1 MMFNTLLSAA
11 VVVLLA
17 ATSTAQ
23 QLESG
28 DGMTAIHDHNK
39 NIYYI
44 ITDTNN
50 SDQCS
55 VEMCSNLTST
65 LSQFASNADY
75 HVSEITTLMLQAGVH
90 YLDSQLLVANIRKFA
105 LVGERDRNDSTVIIA
120 CHKNFTFQN
129 VTKLHIEG
137 IEFINCTG
145 NHIDSVGQLIIDNCI
160 FDGQNHIGSALIITN
175 TTNASITCCLFIHT
189 HGSYKHFISPYR
201 PNPSIVG
208 GAIISASS
216 NISTHRSVFERNRA
230 EIGGAIFTEQGSN
243 LTISNCTFRQ
253 NVYSSHFGSTVVAY
267 HSSAIILDSIFEN
280 TVALSIESPSHYYYY
295 YYAASYGL
303 VEVYKSSILIER
315 STYRNNNLSHGSF
328 ILGSDS
334 NITIN
339 ELKVEHNT
347 AFECIVGR
355 TITPFISYHLQ
366 FFNSTFINNNL
377 QYSTVTSRYL
387 QVEILNSHF
396 INNRYYGESRF
407 NIIDLFHCST
417 TIFQSTFIENFA
429 SSVMQLYEANLTMF
443 QSMFLHNRNKN
454 DVIYVYTAHTNA
466 ILIDEST
473 FVNNTIINR
482 GVVYIVSSTYYVTN
496 QDQTHIIS
504 RNNFT
509 SNRNK
514 LGTIYVNYAMLHVD
528 RSEFTGN
535 VAEYGAVLYAVES
548 STKLSDIQISN
559 NTASIAGVILLYG
572 GNITSNGLSLASN
585 IASTA
590 VVALTSCEASFIGNT
605 TLTNNKGSFYAVA
618 STVRLEGNVS
628 VSNNMPSHNQIIPL
642 QEGGAV
648 TSFQSSVQVNGVL
661 SLINNSADNGGAMF
675 ISESRFSVNGD
686 IMISKNKAKQSGGG
700 IHLYQSRLNIQ
711 GTCSISNNIA
721 SQGGGGIYAISSTV
735 TLEDRQ
741 CSQTVTSLT
750 FHSNQA
756 KHGGAFFLSTNTRVY
771 ALLIASS
778 VHQIHFIE
786 NTADYGGALYVEDQ
800 TNTGLCNSSS
810 STECFFQILAL
821 YPDNLEDVVQ
831 QQIEAL
837 NFFQNSATCV
847 GDAIFGG
854 LLDRCTVSQ
863 LNPLHQQGIVQQG
876 LEFIQSVSNIDNI
889 DLIVSHP
896 VRLCFCTENHPN
908 CSYTPLLIYV
918 RKGETF
924 KLSIVAVDQVNHTLK
939 SNVIAFISSPD
950 GGLKEGQQQQSVGT
964 NCTDVTYN
972 VITPHDSEELLL
984 NAVGPCGDAYASQRR
999 VQLIFINCT
1008 CPIGFQTRA
1017 NVENNCECECHS
1029 NITNYI
1035 HPNTCNSLTESFQPK
1050 LNAWISYTNIT
1061 GQNDYYLLTYSNCPY
1076 DFCKSETEQVVI
1088 SLSNINDI
1096 DRQCDLN
1103 RAGVLCGACQL
1114 GYSVSFGSSR
1124 CIKCGKYWFI
1134 VLLGLIVLAI
1144 IAGIALVGILLF
1156 LNVTVAI
1163 GTING
1168 ILFYANIINGNA
1180 SIFFNDLPIPSFPS
1194 VFIAWLNLDIGF
1206 DVCLFDGMDTFA
1218 KTLLQLVFPTYLI
1231 LLVFTVIVVSKYS
1244 QRFSNVIGKKDP
1256 IATLAT
1262 LILISYAK
1270 ILSIIIAT
1278 LSLTTLEYPDGRRWL
1293 WKPDA
1298 TIEYF
1303 EPPKHALLFI
1313 VALVV
1318 LLFSSAYIVILISWQ
1333 LLVRLPH
1340 LKLLAWI
1347 RNTKL
1352 SSFIQVYHA
1361 PYVSKHRYWTGLLL
1375 LVRVILYLASALNPS
1390 GNPQLPL
1397 TAITIVIGIL
1407 LLLDTKRIYRQ
1418 NILNIF
1424 EVLILSNILMF
1435 TVITWYAMDTN
1446 NVQLQNAAAYISVM
1460 IVFIMLLIVIVY
1472 HVYTFTKIGEIVKE
1486 SKWIKSIIKLQNKA
1500 RLRPLVSQGT
1510 DVQCETREVDIFEL
1524 VGTSSATNDGLTSQP
1539 QAKPS
1544 VSKSSVTV
1552 STIEIPASKG
1562 K

>member
-28 DGMTAIHDHNK
+28 DGMTDIHNK
-39 NIYYI
+39 SVYYI
-44 ITDTNN
+44 ITDARNR
-50 SDQCS
+50 DQCS
-55 VEMCSNLTST
+55 VEICSNFT

-75 HVSEITTLMLQAGVH
+75 YISEMTTLMLQPGDH
-90 YLDSQLLVANIRKFA
+90 LLESQLLVANVRRLS
-105 LVGERDRNDSTVIIA
+105 LVGEREMNDSIVTIL
-120 CHKNFTFQN
+120 CSENFTFQN
-129 VTKLHIEG
+129 VTELHIEG
-137 IEFINCTG
+137 IQFIHCTD
-145 NHIDSVGQLIIDNCI
+145 NYIDSVERLIVDNCT
-160 FDGQNHIGSALIITN
+160 FDGQNHNGTALNVIN
-175 TTNASITCCLFIHT
+175 TTGVNITHCLFIST
-189 HGSYKHFISPYR
+189 YGSYKQILTPY
-201 PNPSIVG
+201 PSIVG
-208 GAIISASS
+208 IASAIISTSS
-216 NISTHRSVFERNRA
+216 NIDVHNSVFERNVGMILFA
-230 EIGGAIFTEQGSN
+230 EQGSN
-243 LTISNCTFRQ
+243 LSLNNCTFSN
-253 NVYSSHFGSTVVAY
+253 NVYLVVSQFYSSYYYNIMVSILAFQ
-267 HSSAIILDSIFEN
+267 SSSVITISDSFFEN
-280 TVALSIESPSHYYYY
+280 TSAFSVEPLLSSLNSGIMKVYESSV
-295 YYAASYGL
+295 SIQ
-303 VEVYKSSILIER
+303 SSIFC
-315 STYRNNNLSHGSF
+315 RNTISHGFF
-328 ILGSDS
+328 IVGFDS

-339 ELKVEHNT
+339 EVLMENNT
-347 AFECIVGR
+347 AVGSIMGR
-355 TITPFISYHLQ
+355 NLSSSISAHLQ
-366 FFNSTFINNNL
+366 
-377 QYSTVTSRYL
+377 
-387 QVEILNSHF
+387 
-396 INNRYYGESRF
+396 
-407 NIIDLFHCST
+407 
-417 TIFQSTFIENFA
+417 
-429 SSVMQLYEANLTMF
+429 
-443 QSMFLHNRNKN
+443 
-454 DVIYVYTAHTNA
+454 IYN
-466 ILIDEST
+466 ST
-473 FVNNTIINR
+473 FVNNNFYYSTVFAYFLPVQVHYSNFTNNQYYRETNTHAIIDAFQCNATIFHSAFVDNFAFSVVYYTSYANTILIDKSTFDNNFNTN
-482 GVVYIVSSTYYVTN
+482 GAVVYITSDITN
-496 QDQTHIIS
+496 QDLTLIS
-504 RNNFT
+504 RSNFL

-514 LGTIYVNYAMLHVD
+514 LGTIYVNYAMIHID
-528 RSEFTGN
+528 RCEFTGN
-535 VAEYGAVLYAVES
+535 TAEYGAILYAVQ
-548 STKLSDIQISN
+548 STTRLSDIQISN
-559 NTASIAGVILLYG
+559 NTAFIAGVILLYS

-590 VVALTSCEASFIGNT
+590 VVALTSCEASFVGNT

-628 VSNNMPSHNQIIPL
+628 ISNNMPSHNQIIPI

-686 IMISKNKAKQSGGG
+686 ITISKNKAKQSGGG

-721 SQGGGGIYAISSTV
+721 SQGGGGIYAVSSTV

-741 CSQTVTSLT
+741 GSLTVTSLT
-750 FHSNQA
+750 FNSNQA

-837 NFFQNSATCV
+837 NFSQNSATYV

-863 LNPLHQQGIVQQG
+863 LNPLRQQGIVQQG

-889 DLIVSHP
+889 DLIASQP
-896 VRLCFCTENHPN
+896 VRLCFCIENHPN
-908 CSYTPLLIYV
+908 CSYTPLPIYV

-924 KLSIVAVDQVNHTLK
+924 KLSIVAVDQVNHTLE
-939 SNVIAFISSPD
+939 SNVTAFISSPD

-999 VQLIFINCT
+999 VQLVFINCT

-1017 NVENNCECECHS
+1017 NVESNCECECHS
-1029 NITNYI
+1029 NITDYI
-1035 HPNTCNSLTESFQPK
+1035 RLETCNSSTESFETK

-1061 GQNDYYLLTYSNCPY
+1061 GQNVYYLLTHSNCPY

-1088 SLSNINDI
+1088 SLNHLNDI
-1096 DRQCDLN
+1096 NRQCDLN
-1103 RAGVLCGACQL
+1103 RAGVLCGACQS

-1206 DVCLFDGMDTFA
+1206 DVCLFDRMDTFA
-1218 KTLLQLVFPTYLI
+1218 KTLLQLVFPAYLI

-1244 QRFSNVIGKKDP
+1244 QRFSNMIGKKDP

-1303 EPPKHALLFI
+1303 EPPKHALLFV
-1313 VALVV
+1313 VALVI
-1318 LLFSSAYIVILISWQ
+1318 LLFSSAYTIILISWQ
-1333 LLVRLPH
+1333 FLVRLPN

-1352 SSFIQVYHA
+1352 SSFIQAYHA
-1361 PYVSKHRYWTGLLL
+1361 PYISKHRYWTGLLL
-1375 LVRVILYLASALNPS
+1375 LVRVMLYLASALNAS

-1407 LLLDTKRIYRQ
+1407 FFLATRNVYRQ
-1418 NILNIF
+1418 NTLNIL
-1424 EVLILSNILMF
+1424 EISILSNILMF
-1435 TVITWYAMDTN
+1435 TVITWYATDTN
-1446 NVQLQNAAAYISVM
+1446 DTRLQNVAAYISVT
-1460 IVFIMLLIVIVY
+1460 IVFVMLLITISY
-1472 HVYTFTKIGEIVKE
+1472 HVYTFTKIGGIVKE
-1486 SKWIKSIIKLQNKA
+1486 SKWIKTIIKFHKKS
-1500 RLRPLVSQGT
+1500 RPLTNQGV
-1510 DVQCETREVDIFEL
+1510 DVQSETREVDIFEL
-1524 VGTSSATNDGLTSQP
+1524 VGTSSATYHGFTSQP
-1539 QAKPS
+1539 QSKPS

-1552 STIEIPASKG
+1552 STVEIPE
-1562 K
+1562 